1 MMKRSRVSSRNHEHV
16 YRVLQ
21 SAKGPMSAYQVL
33 DQVREHGI
41 SAPPTVYRA
50 LDYLVDQGQVHRLES
65 INAYV
70 ACRDPKHVHTV
81 PVFAICAD
89 CGGID
94 ELPGVGVLTAL
105 EAQAQGIGFVM
116 EGATVEIKGRCA
128 ACAGE
133 NEDA

>member
-1 MMKRSRVSSRNHEHV
+1 MKRARPSTRNHEHV
-16 YRVLQ
+16 YRVLR

-70 ACRDPKHVHTV
+70 ACSDPQHDHAV
-81 PVFAICAD
+81 PVFAICSE
-89 CGGID
+89 CGRIE
-94 ELPGVGVLTAL
+94 ELRGVGVRTAV
-105 EAQAQGIGFVM
+105 EAQAAEIGFRM
-116 EGATVEIKGRCA
+116 ETATVELKGRCA
-128 ACAGE
+128 KCAAALPA
-133 NEDA
+133 D